1 MMIKITLA
9 ALIVSVIFTG
19 CAGLP
24 LAERQANATT
34 EVSEK
39 WSRDQKERIKAV
51 MGAVERAPDGGVVEW
66 SVDSR
71 ESGNGDQ
78 SLLGGLENTIPGGV
92 KMIYAGIG
100 ILLILFAVKQIA
112 RSSAAVKATL
122 GAADEAL
129 AKQVRKLE
137 GRLQA
142 KTSDTEKAELYS
154 LLRDLEQE
162 RGKLKK

>member
-1 MMIKITLA
+1 MIKPLLIIFMA
-9 ALIVSVIFTG
+9 AWVTG
-19 CAGLP
+19 CGSIP
-24 LAERQANATT
+24 LAERQKNATT

-51 MGAVERAPDGGVVEW
+51 VGAVERSPDGGTVEW

-71 ESGNGDQ
+71 EAGNGDQ
-78 SLLGGLENTIPGGV
+78 SLLGGLESSIPGGV
-92 KMIYAGIG
+92 KLIYAGIG
-100 ILLILFAVKQIA
+100 ILLVLFAVKQVA

-154 LLRDLEQE
+154 LLRDLEHE